1 MKFNEYMNRVLNE
14 GVSISIGQL
23 NTLEDPVYVLIA
35 GGVGAGKSYVLSK
48 NTKLPIIDIDDVTM
62 ELGGGEYSAK
72 NTSKAMAITKKK
84 VLDMLDSGESFIHMG
99 TSANLNAT
107 INKLKVAK
115 DKGFTTVLLFIDTPP
130 EQAIE
135 NNKERVTKGGRGDT
149 IPDHKFQRTYDG
161 AKNTFDN
168 LKNDDLVDYV
178 IHYDNRR

>member
-35 GGVGAGKSYVLSK
+35 GGVGAGKSYVLS
-48 NTKLPIIDIDDVTM
+48 
-62 ELGGGEYSAK
+62 K